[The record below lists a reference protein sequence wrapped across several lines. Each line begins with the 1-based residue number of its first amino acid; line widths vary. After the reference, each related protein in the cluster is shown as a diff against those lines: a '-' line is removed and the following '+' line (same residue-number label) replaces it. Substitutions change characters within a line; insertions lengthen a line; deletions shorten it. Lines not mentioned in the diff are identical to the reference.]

1 MIVRMSAV
9 LNSNVF
15 DHPCRSDHQS
25 QLPVRES
32 SKEFFLTLMMMTSA
46 QVVKGSVWSTA
57 LFRATLSR
65 PTNDRIRWFKP
76 LTTSRTLI
84 LSSSLVSLTGLK
96 KRIGLK
102 CRKKR
107 IGEANGLLW
116 LNCLFKTQ
124 KMKANPSLC

>member
-15 DHPCRSDHQS
+15 DHTCRSDHQS
-25 QLPVRES
+25 HLPVRES
-32 SKEFFLTLMMMTSA
+32 SKEFFLTLMMTSA
-46 QVVKGSVWSTA
+46 RVVKGSVWSTA

-65 PTNDRIRWFKP
+65 PSNDRIRWFKP

-96 KRIGLK
+96 KRIG
-102 CRKKR
+102 
-107 IGEANGLLW
+107 EANGLLW
-116 LNCLFKTQ
+116 LNCLFKIQ